1 MSSNSV
7 SNLTSDWQ
15 DRLLLPSY
23 LSLLIT
29 HMITDQ
35 LDSTLSY
42 YLLSLLIIMQYFQK
56 RGQLKIQS
64 PSSLNDYFSHP
75 SLGQIFNINPLKV
88 AVCLLVFN
96 LSNLQKS
103 ECKYWH
109 YYVVH
114 THIYQV
120 TNKEIIIIIF
130 VKLWIIISF
139 TQMTDDTPNT
149 HPR

>member
-1 MSSNSV
+1 MLSNSV
-7 SNLTSDWQ
+7 INHTSYWHVDSCFSH
-15 DRLLLPSY
+15 PS
-23 LSLLIT
+23 LFIT

-35 LDSTLSY
+35 IGLHSI
-42 YLLSLLIIMQYFQK
+42 LLSLLIIKQYFQK

-64 PSSLNDYFSHP
+64 PSSLIDYFSHP

-88 AVCLLVFN
+88 AVCLPVFN

-109 YYVVH
+109 CKVVH

-120 TNKEIIIIIF
+120 TNKEIMIIIF
-130 VKLWIIISF
+130 VQLWIIISF
-139 TQMTDDTPNT
+139 TQMTADTPNI